1 MTARAEPG
9 ATVEVEGVGAGE
21 VPTDESNLVV
31 RSIAYTFA
39 AYGIDLPGLDLV
51 ARNSIPHGRG
61 MGSSG
66 AAIVSG
72 IMAAKGLLEGIVEID
87 SQALLALATALEGHP
102 DNVAPALFGGLT
114 IAWMTPE
121 GPRHKKLIVHRG
133 VSPLVAV
140 PVESIM
146 STALAR
152 SLQPE
157 SVPHEDAVFNVSRS
171 ALLIAALIQSPELL
185 LAATE
190 DKLHQSYRASA
201 MPETDAL
208 IRVLRDARSRGRRL
222 GCRAVD
228 PRARQRP
235 VAAPRR
241 RRADR
246 EALHH
251 AVELPAAGRRLP
263 GCYSDTALD
272 GSRGLSAPAF
282 RSSPHL
288 SSARKTCTLTIVSA
302 ALDSVCGLK
311 GTSPRDRSPH
321 RAEPSAAPRAP
332 GPRGRTRHRR
342 RGQASKRRTRGHPR
356 RERERRRQPS
366 SQAPIDTIAPE
377 AVRRH
382 RAGPEPGETPTVEA
396 PTRRLRPAVARAA

>member
-1 MTARAEPG
+1 VSTGSTTVPVGRSVLVKVPATTANLGPGFDTLGLALSLYDELTVTARTKPG
-9 ATVEVEGVGAGE
+9 ATVQIEGVGAGE

-39 AYGIDLPGLDLV
+39 AYGIELPGLDLV
-51 ARNSIPHGRG
+51 ASNRIPHGRG
-61 MGSSG
+61 LGSSG

-87 SQALLALATALEGHP
+87 SQGLLQLATALEGHP

-114 IAWMTPE
+114 IAWMTPD

-201 MPETDAL
+201 MPETDSL
-208 IRVLRDARSRGRRL
+208 IRMLREHDLAAVVSGAGPSILVLGSDPAQRL
-222 GCRAVD
+222 VASDLIAKHSTTPWNCLLLAVD
-228 PRARQRP
+228 F
-235 VAAPRR
+235 
-241 RRADR
+241 
-246 EALHH
+246 
-251 AVELPAAGRRLP
+251 
-263 GCYSDTALD
+263 
-272 GSRGLSAPAF
+272 RGATVV
-282 RSSPHL
+282 PH
-288 SSARKTCTLTIVSA
+288 ST
-302 ALDSVCGLK
+302 
-311 GTSPRDRSPH
+311 
-321 RAEPSAAPRAP
+321 
-332 GPRGRTRHRR
+332 
-342 RGQASKRRTRGHPR
+342 
-356 RERERRRQPS
+356 
-366 SQAPIDTIAPE
+366 E
-377 AVRRH
+377 AV
-382 RAGPEPGETPTVEA
+382 A
-396 PTRRLRPAVARAA
+396 